1 MGIARVRVRW
11 ADGYVLEDDIQN
23 GIALLFG
30 ARDALQP
37 ADRGVLDHVR
47 RVIEAHLTLIDE
59 R

>member
-37 ADRGVLDHVR
+37 ATVEFSIMSGASSR
-47 RVIEAHLTLIDE
+47 LT
-59 R
+59 

>member
-1 MGIARVRVRW
+1 MDIARVRVRW

-37 ADRGVLDHVR
+37 ATVEFLDHVG